1 MINIRI
7 YCSPGFLC
15 YVWRRATPW
24 LSEGEGDGNKT
35 EAGKSSHKMRRLS
48 SSSSSSSSS
57 SIASSLI
64 INKKQQQQ
72 QLLEGKEQQQTLAEQ
87 RPRRKQKQQ
96 QQQQQQQQPKAV
108 KEQRKQQQNQRLIPG
123 PRCPLLLPLL
133 LLMLLIVGQAVYVA
147 ASGSG
152 AVTNGTDWMAAPSSS
167 HEPDNVHGGHSA
179 LLEDELLVEEEQS
192 KTLTISRP
200 PRAGRGERQ
209 AEEDQVDRCR
219 LFVEGDPTKN
229 ELYSPEYPNLYPK
242 NINCTRVITAPK
254 GQIIRLDFRNS
265 FNIEAKEECKF
276 DFLEIRDGQ
285 YGFSTL
291 IGKYCGT
298 DFPPEITSKER
309 YLWLHF
315 HSDET
320 IEYTGFSAVYEYLD
334 RNREAPSTDLNC
346 TIEKDGYEG
355 FINSTDVPADIRE
368 QVIRNKI
375 ALDCIWR
382 IQVKENWKIFLKF
395 LDFKLS
401 KPNDCETNF
410 LDIFPEQTVMP
421 LRVKN
426 FCGSA
431 GESITA
437 ESNILHLRFYA
448 DQIAINSTF
457 GILYTA
463 FRDRGAACTED
474 EYDCEDATCISKDLE
489 CNGLDNCKFRW
500 DEESCTGETAGQSE
514 HVVIIV
520 IVFGLILGGMVI
532 TFIVNCI
539 RKIIRDQKIIR
550 EHIRE
555 SKESKLDE
563 MGRSSK
569 ARSRENIS
577 RQKHSQTSLQIL
589 DDVSNRYYREAVPM
603 STQSSKAEF
612 KEKEHSILRRQPDMT
627 QTSLCGIGIGD
638 DGDSSSTT
646 TATHQQQQ
654 QHQHQH
660 QHEMMTKAAMATAP
674 VNACDMGCQ
683 TRESL
688 FVNSPG
694 IGPGSGGGG
703 GSGGGIGVATLMRQ
717 KSSSSSLGGG
727 SVAGVGMPP
736 PPPRFF
742 STFGYEPAP
751 HGQGSPSLPQSTPP
765 PPVVGTLTRR
775 SMQQQQQQQQQQ
787 MHPESLEL
795 EERHSGRSH
804 YGGLMATATAK
815 PPQEICHHHHQHQQ
829 HQQQQQQQQQRMH
842 HVHPAHQHPPSIAAR
857 VPAMGLQKGHGQGQ
871 GHGQGMCQ
879 TTILPGKQPRQQQQQ
894 QQQKNEESKVFIDI
908 RNSAPDVIIMTSH

>member
-1 MINIRI
+1 
-7 YCSPGFLC
+7 
-15 YVWRRATPW
+15 
-24 LSEGEGDGNKT
+24 
-35 EAGKSSHKMRRLS
+35 MRRRRS
-48 SSSSSSSSS
+48 TGS
-57 SIASSLI
+57 AQQPQPRPH
-64 INKKQQQQ
+64 KQQ
-72 QLLEGKEQQQTLAEQ
+72 
-87 RPRRKQKQQ
+87 
-96 QQQQQQQQPKAV
+96 
-108 KEQRKQQQNQRLIPG
+108 QQQNQRLIHD
-123 PRCPLLLPLL
+123 PRCS
-133 LLMLLIVGQAVYVA
+133 LLMLLIVGQAVYASAGSELIENRSTSTKESLTAPPGDRPSNFSRATPFREEDVA
-147 ASGSG
+147 EGEGEA
-152 AVTNGTDWMAAPSSS
+152 DW
-167 HEPDNVHGGHSA
+167 G
-179 LLEDELLVEEEQS
+179 EERHA
-192 KTLTISRP
+192 LTISRP
-200 PRAGRGERQ
+200 PRAGRSERQ
-209 AEEDQVDRCR
+209 AEADQVDRCR

-291 IGKYCGT
+291 IGKFCGT

-320 IEYTGFSAVYEYLD
+320 IEYTGFSAVYEYMD
-334 RNREAPSTDLNC
+334 RNRDAPSTDLNC
-346 TIEKDGYEG
+346 TIDKDGYEG
-355 FINSTDVPADIRE
+355 FINSTDVPAEIRE

-382 IQVKENWKIFLKF
+382 IQVKDNWKIFLKF

-457 GILYTA
+457 SILYTA
-463 FRDRGAACTED
+463 FRDRGAACSED
-474 EYDCEDATCISKDLE
+474 EYDCEDATCISKDLK
-489 CNGLDNCKFRW
+489 CNDKDNCKFRW
-500 DEESCTGETAGQSE
+500 DEEGCTGEAAGQSE

-563 MGRSSK
+563 MGHNSK
-569 ARSRENIS
+569 GRSRENIS

-589 DDVSNRYYREAVPM
+589 DDVSNRYYREAVPL
-603 STQSSKAEF
+603 SSQSSKADF
-612 KEKEHSILRRQPDMT
+612 KEKEHSILRRHADMT
-627 QTSLCGIGIGD
+627 QTSLCGVGED
-638 DGDSSSTT
+638 DGESSSTT
-646 TATHQQQQ
+646 TATH
-654 QHQHQH
+654 
-660 QHEMMTKAAMATAP
+660 ELMTKAAMSTVP
-674 VNACDMGCQ
+674 SNACDMGCQ

-694 IGPGSGGGG
+694 IGPSASAGVGVAVGIGYAAAPGG
-703 GSGGGIGVATLMRQ
+703 GVATLMRQ
-717 KSSSSSLGGG
+717 KSSSSSLGGNSG
-727 SVAGVGMPP
+727 NGGGAMMMPP

-742 STFGYEPAP
+742 STFGYEPS
-751 HGQGSPSLPQSTPP
+751 GSPA
-765 PPVVGTLTRR
+765 VATLTRR
-775 SMQQQQQQQQQQ
+775 SMHQQQQQHQQHQQHQQQQHHQ
-787 MHPESLEL
+787 LPRQESMEM

-804 YGGLMATATAK
+804 YGGLIVASTAK
-815 PPQEICHHHHQHQQ
+815 PPQENCHHHHQHQQ
-829 HQQQQQQQQQRMH
+829 QPQQHAQQQHAQQQHAQQQQQQQRLH
-842 HVHPAHQHPPSIAAR
+842 HAHPHPPSIAAR
-857 VPAMGLQKGHGQGQ
+857 LPTMKGHGAMG
-871 GHGQGMCQ
+871 Q
-879 TTILPGKQPRQQQQQ
+879 TTILPGGNKQQQQQ
-894 QQQKNEESKVFIDI
+894 QHLQQQHQQKNEESKVFIDI

>member
-1 MINIRI
+1 ASASSEEVANRSKPASQVEADESLAAPP
-7 YCSPGFLC
+7 SPPGESLGHAQAVASRSPFFREPDL
-15 YVWRRATPW
+15 A
-24 LSEGEGDGNKT
+24 EGEEPWT
-35 EAGKSSHKMRRLS
+35 E
-48 SSSSSSSSS
+48 
-57 SIASSLI
+57 
-64 INKKQQQQ
+64 
-72 QLLEGKEQQQTLAEQ
+72 T
-87 RPRRKQKQQ
+87 
-96 QQQQQQQQPKAV
+96 QP
-108 KEQRKQQQNQRLIPG
+108 
-123 PRCPLLLPLL
+123 
-133 LLMLLIVGQAVYVA
+133 
-147 ASGSG
+147 
-152 AVTNGTDWMAAPSSS
+152 
-167 HEPDNVHGGHSA
+167 HS
-179 LLEDELLVEEEQS
+179 
-192 KTLTISRP
+192 LTISRP
-200 PRAGRGERQ
+200 PRAGRSERQ

-291 IGKYCGT
+291 LGKFCGT
-298 DFPPEITSKER
+298 DFPPEITSRER

-320 IEYTGFSAVYEYLD
+320 IEYTGFSAVYEFLD

-448 DQIAINSTF
+448 DQNAINSSF

-474 EYDCEDATCISKDLE
+474 EYDCEDATCISKDLK
-489 CNGLDNCKFRW
+489 CNDLDNCKFRW
-500 DEESCTGETAGQSE
+500 DEEGCGGEAAGQSE

-520 IVFGLILGGMVI
+520 IVFGLILGGMVV

-563 MGRSSK
+563 MGRNSK

-589 DDVSNRYYREAVPM
+589 DDVSSRYYREAVPL
-603 STQSSKAEF
+603 STASCKADF
-612 KEKEHSILRRQPDMT
+612 KEKEHSILRRHADMVA
-627 QTSLCGIGIGD
+627 QTNLNGGD
-638 DGDSSSTT
+638 DGESSSTT
-646 TATHQQQQ
+646 TAP
-654 QHQHQH
+654 
-660 QHEMMTKAAMATAP
+660 HEILTKAAMATAP
-674 VNACDMGCQ
+674 PPPAPVGACDMGCQ

-688 FVNSPG
+688 FANSPG
-694 IGPGSGGGG
+694 IGPATGP
-703 GSGGGIGVATLMRQ
+703 GIGIGVATPGVATLMRQ
-717 KSSSSSLGGG
+717 KSSSSSLSGAAG
-727 SVAGVGMPP
+727 GVGVPAASSGAMMMPP

-742 STFGYEPAP
+742 STFGYEP
-751 HGQGSPSLPQSTPP
+751 SPA
-765 PPVVGTLTRR
+765 VGTLTRR
-775 SMQQQQQQQQQQ
+775 SMQHPQQ
-787 MHPESLEL
+787 HPGTSVPRQESMEL

-804 YGGLMATATAK
+804 YGGLLVASTVK

-829 HQQQQQQQQQRMH
+829 HQQQQQHHHQQQQQQQRMH
-842 HVHPAHQHPPSIAAR
+842 HAHPHPPSIAAR
-857 VPAMGLQKGHGQGQ
+857 LPVMKGHGQGI
-871 GHGQGMCQ
+871 GAGPGPGQ
-879 TTILPGKQPRQQQQQ
+879 TTLLPATGNKQQLQQP
-894 QQQKNEESKVFIDI
+894 KNEESKVFIDI

>member
-1 MINIRI
+1 
-7 YCSPGFLC
+7 
-15 YVWRRATPW
+15 
-24 LSEGEGDGNKT
+24 
-35 EAGKSSHKMRRLS
+35 MRRRRS
-48 SSSSSSSSS
+48 SGG
-57 SIASSLI
+57 A
-64 INKKQQQQ
+64 QQPQQ
-72 QLLEGKEQQQTLAEQ
+72 RPHEQQ
-87 RPRRKQKQQ
+87 
-96 QQQQQQQQPKAV
+96 
-108 KEQRKQQQNQRLIPG
+108 QQQNQRLIHG
-123 PRCPLLLPLL
+123 PRCS
-133 LLMLLIVGQAVYVA
+133 LLMLLIVGQAVY
-147 ASGSG
+147 ASS
-152 AVTNGTDWMAAPSSS
+152 ASELIANRSTPSNSTPDTPRPTPKISS
-167 HEPDNVHGGHSA
+167 PFREPDVAEGEVDWGAGQHP
-179 LLEDELLVEEEQS
+179 
-192 KTLTISRP
+192 LTISRP
-200 PRAGRGERQ
+200 PRAGRSERQ

-291 IGKYCGT
+291 IGKFCGT

-346 TIEKDGYEG
+346 TIEKGGFEG
-355 FINSTDVPADIRE
+355 FINSTDVPAEIRE
-368 QVIRNKI
+368 QVNHNKI

-401 KPNDCETNF
+401 KPNDCDTNF

-437 ESNILHLRFYA
+437 DSNILHLRFYA

-457 GILYTA
+457 GILFTA

-474 EYDCEDATCISKDLE
+474 EYDCEDATCISKDLK
-489 CNGLDNCKFRW
+489 CNSQDNCKFRW
-500 DEESCTGETAGQSE
+500 DEEGCTGEAAGQSE

-563 MGRSSK
+563 MGSHSK
-569 ARSRENIS
+569 GRSRENIS

-589 DDVSNRYYREAVPM
+589 DDVSNRYYREAVPL
-603 STQSSKAEF
+603 STQSSKADF
-612 KEKEHSILRRQPDMT
+612 KEKEHSILRRHADMT
-627 QTSLCGIGIGD
+627 QTSLCGITVED
-638 DGDSSSTT
+638 DDESSSTT
-646 TATHQQQQ
+646 TATH
-654 QHQHQH
+654 
-660 QHEMMTKAAMATAP
+660 ELRTKASMSAVP
-674 VNACDMGCQ
+674 SNACDMGCQ

-694 IGPGSGGGG
+694 IGPSAGAAVGVPVGIGIAVAPGGGVG
-703 GSGGGIGVATLMRQ
+703 TLMRQ
-717 KSSSSSLGGG
+717 KSSSSSLGGNSG
-727 SVAGVGMPP
+727 SGVGIGAMMMPP

-742 STFGYEPAP
+742 STFGYEPS
-751 HGQGSPSLPQSTPP
+751 GSPA
-765 PPVVGTLTRR
+765 VATLTRR
-775 SMQQQQQQQQQQ
+775 SMHQQQHQQQHHQLPRQ
-787 MHPESLEL
+787 ESIEM

-804 YGGLMATATAK
+804 YGGLLVASTVK
-815 PPQEICHHHHQHQQ
+815 QPQEICHHHHQHQQ
-829 HQQQQQQQQQRMH
+829 QQQQHAQQQHAQQQHAQQQHLAQQQQQPQRLH
-842 HVHPAHQHPPSIAAR
+842 HAHPHPHPPSIAAR
-857 VPAMGLQKGHGQGQ
+857 LPTMKGHGAMG
-871 GHGQGMCQ
+871 Q
-879 TTILPGKQPRQQQQQ
+879 TTILPGSNKQQQQQHQQHQQ

>member
-1 MINIRI
+1 M
-7 YCSPGFLC
+7 L
-15 YVWRRATPW
+15 RR
-24 LSEGEGDGNKT
+24 
-35 EAGKSSHKMRRLS
+35 RRS
-48 SSSSSSSSS
+48 GY
-57 SIASSLI
+57 I
-64 INKKQQQQ
+64 
-72 QLLEGKEQQQTLAEQ
+72 T
-87 RPRRKQKQQ
+87 QQ
-96 QQQQQQQQPKAV
+96 QQQQQQQQQ
-108 KEQRKQQQNQRLIPG
+108 EQHPQQQQLIAKENQRLILSR
-123 PRCPLLLPLL
+123 PRCCCS
-133 LLMLLIVGQAVYVA
+133 LLMLLIVGQAVYVSA
-147 ASGSG
+147 GSEVI
-152 AVTNGTDWMAAPSSS
+152 ANRSKPTDESLAIPPTWLTPADTPPAFTRPFR
-167 HEPDNVHGGHSA
+167 E
-179 LLEDELLVEEEQS
+179 EDVAEGEGPEES
-192 KTLTISRP
+192 WRDALTISRP
-200 PRAGRGERQ
+200 PRAGRSERQ
-209 AEEDQVDRCR
+209 AAEEDQVDRCR
-219 LFVEGDPTKN
+219 LFVDGDPTKN

-291 IGKYCGT
+291 IGKFCGT

-382 IQVKENWKIFLKF
+382 IQVRENWKIFLKF

-474 EYDCEDATCISKDLE
+474 EYDCEDATCISKDLK
-489 CNGLDNCKFRW
+489 CNNLDNCKFRW
-500 DEESCTGETAGQSE
+500 DEEGCTGETTGQSE

-563 MGRSSK
+563 MGRNSK
-569 ARSRENIS
+569 GRSRENIS

-589 DDVSNRYYREAVPM
+589 DDVSNRYYREAVPL
-603 STQSSKAEF
+603 STQSSKADF
-612 KEKEHSILRRQPDMT
+612 KEKEHSILRRHADMT
-627 QTSLCGIGIGD
+627 QTSLGGGGD
-638 DGDSSSTT
+638 DGESSSTT
-646 TATHQQQQ
+646 TATH
-654 QHQHQH
+654 
-660 QHEMMTKAAMATAP
+660 EMMTKATMAAAP
-674 VNACDMGCQ
+674 INACDMGCQ

-694 IGPGSGGGG
+694 IGPSAGAGVNVGFGMGIASSASSSGPGGG
-703 GSGGGIGVATLMRQ
+703 VASLMRQ
-717 KSSSSSLGGG
+717 KSSSSCGSGGG
-727 SVAGVGMPP
+727 AMMMPP

-742 STFGYEPAP
+742 STFGYEPS
-751 HGQGSPSLPQSTPP
+751 GSPSAA
-765 PPVVGTLTRR
+765 GTLTRR
-775 SMQQQQQQQQQQ
+775 SMHQQQQQQQQQHHQ
-787 MHPESLEL
+787 QLPHQESMEL
-795 EERHSGRSH
+795 EERHSLRSH
-804 YGGLMATATAK
+804 YGGLLVTPTAK

-829 HQQQQQQQQQRMH
+829 HAQQQQQQQQHQQQQQQQQRIH
-842 HVHPAHQHPPSIAAR
+842 HAHPAHPHPPSIAAR
-857 VPAMGLQKGHGQGQ
+857 LPVMKGHGLGI
-871 GHGQGMCQ
+871 GGPGQ
-879 TTILPGKQPRQQQQQ
+879 TTILPGGNNKQQ